1 MRAFIRSSIGLKAIM
16 AVTGLIMV
24 GYLLTHVAANLLVFR
39 GPELINGYS
48 HVLHSQPA
56 LLWTA
61 RVVLI
66 VSLVAHVWS
75 AVALTQRDRAAR
87 PVGYR
92 KWSPQASTFAS
103 RTIRWGGLVILFF
116 LIWHIL
122 QFTTGTVQPAPF
134 VEGDPHGNVVRAF
147 QIPWV
152 VALYVVAMAAVGLHL
167 FHGTWSAFRSLGL
180 VKPSEHALRHR
191 TSLVVAGLVWLGF
204 TIIPLAIFA
213 GLGR

>member
-1 MRAFIRSSIGLKAIM
+1 MRAFFRSNIGLKAVM

-39 GPELINGYS
+39 GPELINKYS
-48 HVLHSQPA
+48 AVLHSQPA
-56 LLWTA
+56 FLWTA

-66 VSLVAHVWS
+66 VSLIGHIWS
-75 AVALTQRDRAAR
+75 AVMLTRRDLAAR
-87 PVGYR
+87 PVGYAQR
-92 KWSPQASTFAS
+92 NPQASTFAS

-122 QFTTGTVQPAPF
+122 QFTTGTVRPAAF

-147 QIPWV
+147 QVPWV

-191 TSLVVAGLVWLGF
+191 TSLIVAGLVWLGF

-213 GLGR
+213 GVGR